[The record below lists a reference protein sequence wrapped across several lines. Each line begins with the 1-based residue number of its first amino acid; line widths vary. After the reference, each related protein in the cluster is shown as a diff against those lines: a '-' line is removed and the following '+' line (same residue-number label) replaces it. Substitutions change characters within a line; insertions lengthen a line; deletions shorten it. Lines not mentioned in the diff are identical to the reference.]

1 MRKIGTLVKKE
12 MTEILR
18 DKKTLIMMLVMPMIL
33 YPAMLI
39 GISLGMTMLMN
50 SQAEESQMIGYS
62 LENEAYMEPIKAL
75 YEQEKEE
82 LESEIAFQGADQS
95 NEETVRQEADVWVSF
110 TEENGNIQIK
120 VDYTSTDMDS
130 NYAED
135 TMEELVELYRDVI
148 LIKNL
153 EKEGLTQ
160 DFLNPVTY
168 EAVDSVSES
177 ESIGMSLGGTIGMVL
192 ITMIMLG
199 AFYPAVDVTTG
210 EKERGTLETLLTLPV
225 TNFQMIMSKFIAVSI
240 VACVTATVSMLAIGG
255 SVLFLMLAI
264 PAEMTSEVTQF
275 PLDTILSSIPMLF
288 LALIATALFVTAL
301 CMCFCVFAKSSKE
314 ANNYMTPIMLVIMIF
329 SMVGMVPTIELNY
342 TYAII
347 PIVNVSL
354 LIKQVLSQNLD
365 MSLALTTAGVNL
377 VYSVLTIWIL
387 AKMYDSE
394 DIMFSDGF
402 RSFRIFQK
410 RSDIKKGTIPATGDI
425 IICLVVV
432 YLLMIYVGGI
442 FSAKNAFVGVI
453 VTQLIVFSAPLLL
466 AWYMKTD
473 KKEIFSLKAPKLSM
487 IPASLLLYVGTL
499 LVELVAVYFLTK
511 IFPESTENMNE
522 TFHEI
527 TKHSFLAV
535 AFVIAVMPAIG
546 EELLFRGL
554 TLGSL
559 NSKYK
564 AVWTI
569 LVSSLVFGLYHGS
582 VVKLLPTTM
591 LGACFAYIVCKG
603 GSIYITMSLHFLNN
617 LLSVISMK
625 KLELLENLL
634 PVLVKEKLSA
644 TELATMTIVGVI
656 AFAAGFLLMNNKKKV
671 EEENKVLTE

>member
-1 MRKIGTLVKKE
+1 MKKVGILVKKE

-18 DKKTLIMMLVMPMIL
+18 DKKTLIMMLVMPIIL

-39 GISLGMTMLMN
+39 GITLGMTMLMN
-50 SQAEESQMIGYS
+50 SQAEESQIIGYS
-62 LENEAYMEPIKAL
+62 LENEAYMEPIKEL

-82 LESEIAFQGADQS
+82 LESEITFQASDQD
-95 NEETVRQEADVWVSF
+95 NEETVRGETDVWVSF
-110 TEENGNIQIK
+110 TEKEGSIQIQ

-135 TMEELVELYRDVI
+135 TMQELTELYRDKIMV
-148 LIKNL
+148 KNL
-153 EKEGLTQ
+153 ENEGLTE
-160 DFLNPVTY
+160 DFLYPVIY

-177 ESIGMSLGGTIGMVL
+177 ESVGMYYGGMIGMLL

-255 SVLFLMLAI
+255 SVLFLMLGVPEDMA
-264 PAEMTSEVTQF
+264 SGVTQF
-275 PLDTILSSIPMLF
+275 PLETILSSIPVLL
-288 LALIATALFVTAL
+288 LALMATALFVTAL

-314 ANNYMTPIMLVIMIF
+314 ANNYMTPIMLIIMIF

-347 PIVNVSL
+347 PIVNVAL
-354 LIKQVLSQNLD
+354 LIKQVLSQHLD
-365 MSLALTTAGVNL
+365 MSLALITTGINM

-402 RSFRIFQK
+402 RSFRLFQK
-410 RSDIKKGTIPATGDI
+410 RSDIKKGTIPATGDV

-442 FSAKNAFVGVI
+442 FSARDMLVGTMVGQIMVFV
-453 VTQLIVFSAPLLL
+453 TPLLL

-473 KKEIFSLKAPKLSM
+473 KKELFSLKSPKLSM
-487 IPASLLLYVGTL
+487 IPASFLLYVGTF
-499 LVELVAVYFLTK
+499 LVELVAVHFLTK
-511 IFPESTENMNE
+511 IFPESTENMSI
-522 TFHEI
+522 TFDEI
-527 TKHSFLAV
+527 IKHSFWV
-535 AFVIAVMPAIG
+535 VTFVIAVMPAIG

-564 AVWTI
+564 AVWAI
-569 LVSSLVFGLYHGS
+569 LVSSLIFGLYHGS

-591 LGACFAYIVCKG
+591 LGACFAYIVYKG
-603 GSIYITMSLHFLNN
+603 GSIYITMALHFLNN
-617 LLSVISMK
+617 LLLVISMK
-625 KLELLENLL
+625 KPELLENLL
-634 PVLVKEKLSA
+634 PVLVKEKLSFA
-644 TELATMTIVGVI
+644 ELATMTIIGVI
-656 AFAAGFLLMNNKKKV
+656 AFVAGLLLMNNKKKV
-671 EEENKVLTE
+671 VEENKVLTE